1 MRIRD
6 IRERAVPISRY
17 EVPAIPSGGLT
28 TSLVALVTDVLRD
41 GRPVVGYG
49 FSSFGR
55 YGQGGLMRERFIP
68 RLLAAAEGGLLDR
81 DGTNFDPFR
90 AWAAMMAGEKS
101 GGHGERCVAVGA
113 LDMALWDAAAKIAG
127 LPLHRFLAGK
137 IGVRPVERPRVAV
150 YASGGYIYP
159 SDDPARLG
167 EEVRRHLD
175 AGYRNLKIKIGSAP
189 FATDRARIEAVLKLL
204 PSGVRLA
211 VDAMNAYGPVPA
223 LEVAAAL
230 APYGLLWL
238 EDICDPHDFET
249 QALAAERHG
258 GPIGVGEPIFSLAEA
273 KLIDR
278 HGGLRRERDILL
290 FDPAHCYGLT
300 HYLEIVVG
308 LEAAGWPRRA
318 FWPHGG
324 HLFSLHVAAALRLGG
339 SEMNPGSFQP
349 FGGLA
354 DGAKLVDGMA
364 SLPEAPG
371 IGFETRAG
379 LLALI
384 RKSLAG

>member
-1 MRIRD
+1 MRIRE
-6 IRERAVPISRY
+6 IRERTVPISRY
-17 EVPAIPSGGLT
+17 EDPSIPSGGLT
-28 TSLVALVTDVLRD
+28 TSLVALTTDAVRD

-49 FSSFGR
+49 FPSFGR
-55 YGQGGLMRERFIP
+55 FGQGGLIRERFVP
-68 RLLAAAEGGLLDR
+68 RLLAAKEADLLDR
-81 DGTNFDPFR
+81 EGTNLDPFR

-113 LDMALWDAAAKIAG
+113 LDMAVWDAAAKIAG
-127 LPLHRFLAGK
+127 EPLHRFLAGK
-137 IGVRPVERPRVAV
+137 IGARPEARPRVPV

-159 SDDPARLG
+159 QDDLARLA
-167 EEVRRHLD
+167 EEERRNLD
-175 AGYRNLKIKIGSAP
+175 AGYKLLKIKIGSAP
-189 FATDRARIEAVLKLL
+189 FAIDRARIEAVLKLL
-204 PSGVRLA
+204 PSGASLA
-211 VDAMNAYGPVPA
+211 VDAMNAYGPAQA
-223 LEVAAAL
+223 LAVAAAL

-249 QALAAERHG
+249 QALAAARHG

-273 KLIDR
+273 KLMDR
-278 HGGLRRERDILL
+278 HGGLRRDKDILL

-300 HYLEIVVG
+300 HYLEIVAA
-308 LEAAGWPRRA
+308 LEAVGWPRAA

-324 HLFSLHVAAALRLGG
+324 HLFSLQVAAALRLGG

-354 DGAKLVDGMA
+354 DGAALIDGMA
-364 SLPEAPG
+364 TPPDVPG
-371 IGFETRAG
+371 IGFETRTG

-384 RKSLAG
+384 RKSFAG